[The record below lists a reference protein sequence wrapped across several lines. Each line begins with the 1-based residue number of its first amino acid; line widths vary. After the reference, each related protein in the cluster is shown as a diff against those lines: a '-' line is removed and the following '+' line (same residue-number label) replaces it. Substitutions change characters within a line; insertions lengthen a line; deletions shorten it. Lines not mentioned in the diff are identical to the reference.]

1 MAIET
6 EPIVGAVSLKIPP
19 FRPADPHIWFAQ
31 VEVQFCT
38 RGISS
43 EKTKFDHVVASLT
56 PEYAQEIRDLILSP
70 PTTTPYTTLKF
81 QLIQRIAVSR
91 QCRFQQLIHS
101 EDLGD
106 RRPTQLLRQM
116 QQLIGD
122 EITTTDDS
130 FLRELFLQK
139 LPASVRMVL
148 ASTVNDN
155 LQELAELAAKVT
167 EVAPPISG
175 VASAHPSTS
184 EITQLRSEV
193 GELRKT
199 LENLLS
205 SSPLGVWD
213 SCQEVSPPM

>member
-122 EITTTDDS
+122 EITSTDNSFSKVTT
-130 FLRELFLQK
+130 
-139 LPASVRMVL
+139 SVRMVL